1 MELQSRG
8 EWVHSSIN
16 RWNVGYSWIVNV
28 YILFGFL
35 SGFVWSD
42 QGKCDKSSKM
52 KMVFTNEKCFTTNGR
67 PSS

>member
-8 EWVHSSIN
+8 NWVHSQMN

-28 YILFGFL
+28 YILFGLF

-42 QGKCDKSSKM
+42 QGECDKPQNGF
-52 KMVFTNEKCFTTNGR
+52 FTFNSLTNQY
-67 PSS
+67 